1 MRHHPATAAILGF
14 AATLVIG
21 ALIAAPFVL
30 GDHSVAT
37 ADAGATPCVRSTVP
51 DAAVEIDDGSPLTVE
66 AVEVAGPGLLSLR
79 GTAAP
84 GAIVVV
90 GNSLAEADTTG
101 FWSLLVD
108 EPLENA
114 LVVVSEDPAGST
126 VQVEVGV
133 PASVVESLLVASAS
147 GDDLVASPAAANPS
161 LAAPEHMQ
169 GPADMTP
176 GDPADGPPLND
187 PFAPLDDP
195 DEPATTT
202 TTIAEPPEDPFDTPG
217 PIDPPADDPKPPPTV
232 TATTTTTTVAS
243 KPPKDPVP
251 KPPIEPIA
259 ITAHQHNEASDS
271 PKPYAKFYGTAPQAP
286 TSPPAANTVQPKPPP
301 TTTVN
306 GSSRSGSGTTYP
318 PTHPSPSP
326 SS

>member
-37 ADAGATPCVRSTVP
+37 ADAGATPGVRSTVP
-51 DAAVEIDDGSPLTVE
+51 DAAVEIDDGCPLTVE

-108 EPLENA
+108 EPLEDA

-147 GDDLVASPAAANPS
+147 GDDLVAWSPR
-161 LAAPEHMQ
+161 L
-169 GPADMTP
+169 
-176 GDPADGPPLND
+176 
-187 PFAPLDDP
+187 
-195 DEPATTT
+195 
-202 TTIAEPPEDPFDTPG
+202 
-217 PIDPPADDPKPPPTV
+217 PPP
-232 TATTTTTTVAS
+232 
-243 KPPKDPVP
+243 
-251 KPPIEPIA
+251 I
-259 ITAHQHNEASDS
+259 HLS
-271 PKPYAKFYGTAPQAP
+271 P
-286 TSPPAANTVQPKPPP
+286 
-301 TTTVN
+301 
-306 GSSRSGSGTTYP
+306 R
-318 PTHPSPSP
+318 PSTCRALRT
-326 SS
+326 